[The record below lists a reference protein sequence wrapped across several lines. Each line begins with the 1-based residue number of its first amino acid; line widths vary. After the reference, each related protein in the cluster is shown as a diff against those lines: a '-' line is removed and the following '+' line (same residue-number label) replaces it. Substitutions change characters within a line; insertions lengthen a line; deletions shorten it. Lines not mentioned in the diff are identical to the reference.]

1 MEACRVIRH
10 RAAKARMV
18 EPMGRT
24 RRSRVNQLLCRPSLL
39 RSDSGAT
46 AVEFALVAAPFIAL
60 LVAILQTMV
69 VFFAQR
75 LLDEVVSQAS
85 RTIQTGQAQ
94 TSGLTQSQFTS
105 WVCQKTAI
113 LFTCGNYMVNVT
125 SYSSF
130 SAASTTTP
138 TLTFDSSGNV
148 TNTWNYALGSPG
160 DIVVVQVLYQWPI
173 ILGPLG
179 FNLSNLAN
187 GNRLLVSSNV
197 FKREPY

>member
-24 RRSRVNQLLCRPSLL
+24 RRSRVRQLLCCPNQL

-94 TSGLTQSQFTS
+94 ASNLTQAQFTN

-160 DIVVVQVLYQWPI
+160 DIVVVQVLYQWPL